1 MRARRVLHLAKGL
14 GRGGAEQLLV
24 NAATYRD
31 RDRFEYRVAYLLP
44 WKDALVED
52 LRALGVP
59 VHLLGRG
66 RGPAWIGRLQR
77 LVRAHEIDVIHAHSP
92 YAAIGARV
100 AFPAGRGS
108 PHLVCTEHNMWE
120 KYHRATYWANAATFP
135 RNRRVFAVSEGVR
148 SSIRYPAPLRW
159 LPMPPV
165 ETLHQGLDPA
175 AVSTWGD
182 PSGVRSELGI
192 RDGAPI
198 VGTVGNFTPQKG
210 HEHLLEAAAIVRR
223 SVPDVRFVLVG
234 QGPHEPAVRRHAD
247 RLGLN
252 GSAVFVGFRK
262 DAPRIAGAFDVFTLS
277 SIQEGLSIAMLEA
290 MAMGR
295 PVVVTDVGGAR
306 EVVKDGREGILV
318 PPGDPAQLAESL
330 LALLSDADRRRR
342 MGKAARVRAE
352 AFDIR
357 TTVSRYEEVYEE
369 LVQ

>member
-1 MRARRVLHLAKGL
+1 MRTRRILHLAKGL

-24 NAATYRD
+24 NAAAYRD
-31 RDRFEYRVAYLLP
+31 RSRFEYRVAYLLP
-44 WKDALVED
+44 WKDALVPE

-59 VHLLGRG
+59 VHLLGDG
-66 RGPAWIGRLQR
+66 RGPAWIPRLRR
-77 LVRAHEIDVIHAHSP
+77 LVRVHGVELIHAHSP
-92 YAAIGARV
+92 YAAVGARV
-100 AFPAGRGS
+100 AFPPGPGAPR
-108 PHLVCTEHNMWE
+108 LVCTEHNMWE

-148 SSIRYPAPLRW
+148 SSIRYPAPLQW
-159 LPMPPV
+159 LPMPQV

-175 AVSTWGD
+175 AVSGWGD
-182 PSGVRSELGI
+182 PAGVRAELGI
-192 RDGAPI
+192 PHGNPV

-234 QGPHEPAVRRHAD
+234 QGPHEPVVRRHAE

-252 GSAVFVGFRK
+252 GSAVFAGFRE
-262 DAPRIAGAFDVFTLS
+262 DAPRVAGAFDVFTLS
-277 SIQEGLSIAMLEA
+277 SLQEGLSIAMLEA

-306 EVVKDGREGILV
+306 EVVRDEREGILV
-318 PPGDPAQLAESL
+318 PPGDPARLAESL

-342 MGKAARVRAE
+342 MGEAARARAA

-369 LVQ
+369 LVR